1 MVDWGQHASLTV
13 SMFGANGAEVA
24 FVSIVE
30 PELLILRVFVASEC
44 SKLVVLASFRF
55 LCQLLCNFMDGPLR

>member
-1 MVDWGQHASLTV
+1 MVDWGQHVSLTV
-13 SMFGANGAEVA
+13 SVFGAYGAEIA
-24 FVSIVE
+24 FVPIVE
-30 PELLILRVFVASEC
+30 PELLILRVFVAGER